1 MPKPNQADD
10 SVATGVMW
18 MCGSLASFIGMAIAS
33 RELSASLST
42 FQILFFRSVVGLVV
56 IAALLPRLW
65 PEMRLHRNIGLNF
78 LRNCIHF
85 GAQYCWTLGVALLPL
100 AEVFALEF
108 TMPVWVAIFA
118 FLILGERITAPKLIA
133 IGVSFLGVLVILR
146 PGVEVLDPASF
157 IVLIAAAGYG
167 MSAVLVKLLT
177 RTNSAGVIVA
187 WMILMQL
194 PMGAALAVTDWR
206 PVVIGNL
213 PWILLAGLTGLSAH
227 YTMARALK
235 LLDASVAIP
244 IDFLRMPL
252 IALIGYLF
260 YGETVSAWLA
270 LGVAMILASNYYA
283 LRAES
288 RRARKQT
295 PSTESAGLRPS
306 TRPNQ

>member
-1 MPKPNQADD
+1 
-10 SVATGVMW
+10 

-33 RELSASLST
+33 RELSANLST
-42 FQILFFRSVVGLVV
+42 FQILAFRSAIGLVV

-65 PEMRLHRNIGLNF
+65 PEMRQMRRFGLNL
-78 LRNCIHF
+78 LRNSVHF

-108 TMPVWVAIFA
+108 TMPVWVALFA
-118 FLILGERITAPKLIA
+118 FLILGERITQPRMIA

-157 IVLIAAAGYG
+157 VVLIAAAGYG
-167 MSAVLVKLLT
+167 LSAVLVKLLT
-177 RTNSAGVIVA
+177 RSNSPAVIVA

-194 PMGAALAVTDWR
+194 PMGLALALLDWR
-206 PVVIGNL
+206 PVVAGNL
-213 PWILLAGLTGLSAH
+213 PWMVLAGLTGLSAH
-227 YTMARALK
+227 YTMARAFRI
-235 LLDASVAIP
+235 LDASVAIP

-252 IALIGYLF
+252 IALIGYAF

-283 LRAES
+283 LRAEG
-288 RRARKQT
+288 RRGRLPA
-295 PSTESAGLRPS
+295 A
-306 TRPNQ
+306 TRRM

>member
-1 MPKPNQADD
+1 MQDARRLEPDGLP
-10 SVATGVMW
+10 TGAMW

-33 RELSASLST
+33 RELSANLST

-56 IAALLPRLW
+56 IAALMPRLW
-65 PEMRLHRNIGLNF
+65 PEMRQHRSLGLNF
-78 LRNCIHF
+78 LRNSIHF

-118 FLILGERITAPKLIA
+118 MLIVGERITPPKLIA

-146 PGVEVLDPASF
+146 PGVGVLDPASF

-194 PMGAALAVTDWR
+194 PMGAALAITDWR

-227 YTMARALK
+227 YTMARAFK
-235 LLDASVAIP
+235 ILDASVAIP
-244 IDFLRMPL
+244 IDYLRMPL
-252 IALIGYLF
+252 IALIGFLL
-260 YGETVSAWLA
+260 YGETVSPWLA
-270 LGVAMILASNYYA
+270 LGVTMILVSNYYA
-283 LRAES
+283 LRAEA
-288 RRARKQT
+288 RRRHAV
-295 PSTESAGLRPS
+295 PAGG
-306 TRPNQ
+306 

>member
-1 MPKPNQADD
+1 MPKPTQADN
-10 SVATGVMW
+10 SVAAGVMW

-33 RELSASLST
+33 RELSANLST

-227 YTMARALK
+227 YSLTTALGHAPATIVAPMEFVRLPVMA
-235 LLDASVAIP
+235 
-244 IDFLRMPL
+244 FLGAWL
-252 IALIGYLF
+252 
-260 YGETVSAWLA
+260 YGEDLSLA
-270 LGVAMILASNYYA
+270 VFVGAAVIIIGNLLNLGA
-283 LRAES
+283 
-288 RRARKQT
+288 ARPPAA
-295 PSTESAGLRPS
+295 PSG
-306 TRPNQ
+306 